1 MCKPALDIT
10 SPTDRLAGARAT
22 GYTELVGL
30 PGMRRPQSYALNPS
44 ERRHHMK
51 KLAGEMA
58 IVIVA
63 ITFLITGCSDDSTTL
78 VAPEE
83 LNPPLGLVSVTGNGE
98 VDLAWYTSN
107 FESDLNGYC
116 IYVYEGTS
124 TDLSPRSSIPAV
136 FDSVGCVPV
145 GTPSSELVEATVT
158 NLENGETYS
167 FLVVAAMD
175 NWTRKSYTSN
185 IVIDTPRPDVAGL
198 VLKNQNLGQ
207 GDCAL
212 KFSAT
217 SPYVEV
223 VDETDPG
230 AAIMFESFDAGLG
243 KRSGFVGVQ
252 GRAQVQDLGY
262 MSNWDAADEAP
273 TQGYPA
279 SDFSVTAIERHVYAV
294 RTVTPNYAKIYVSNI
309 SGDPADNSDEV
320 TIWVAYQPDTGNP
333 ELMPP
338 LH

>member
-1 MCKPALDIT
+1 MSEK
-10 SPTDRLAGARAT
+10 RG
-22 GYTELVGL
+22 LVI
-30 PGMRRPQSYALNPS
+30 A
-44 ERRHHMK
+44 
-51 KLAGEMA
+51 
-58 IVIVA
+58 VA
-63 ITFLITGCSDDSTTL
+63 AVVVLVTGCSDDTTTL

-83 LNPPLGLVSVTGNGE
+83 LNPPLGLVSVTGNGR

-107 FESDLNGYC
+107 FESDLDGYC
-116 IYVYEGTS
+116 IYVYEGSS

-136 FDSVGCVPV
+136 FDSVGRVPV
-145 GTPSSELVEATVT
+145 ATPSSDLVEATVT
-158 NLENGETYS
+158 DLDNGETYS
-167 FLVVAAMD
+167 ILVVAAMD
-175 NWTRKSYTSN
+175 GWTRKSYTSN
-185 IVIDTPRPDVAGL
+185 IVVDTPRPDVAGL

-217 SPYVEV
+217 PPYVQV

-230 AAIMFESFDAGLG
+230 ASIMFESFDAGLG

-252 GRAQVQDLGY
+252 GRAQIQDLGY
-262 MSNWDAADEAP
+262 MSNWSAADEAP
-273 TQGYPA
+273 TQGYMA

-294 RTVTPNYAKIYVSNI
+294 RTTAPNYAKIYVSNI
-309 SGDPADNSDEV
+309 AGVPADNSDEV
-320 TIWVAYQPDTGNP
+320 TVWVAYQTDTGNP